1 MYLVTVC
8 ACHIEIKGYL
18 LTYLLTCVMTS
29 ASVYIIVLTLSVR
42 PFSPYGGILITAS
55 GPH

>member
-18 LTYLLTCVMTS
+18 LTYLLDCGAGKCD
-29 ASVYIIVLTLSVR
+29 ASKYAQPKVVSFKVKQRKLWVKIYLK
-42 PFSPYGGILITAS
+42 F
-55 GPH
+55 

>member
-18 LTYLLTCVMTS
+18 LTYLLEQKK
-29 ASVYIIVLTLSVR
+29 ARLTQ
-42 PFSPYGGILITAS
+42 P
-55 GPH
+55 